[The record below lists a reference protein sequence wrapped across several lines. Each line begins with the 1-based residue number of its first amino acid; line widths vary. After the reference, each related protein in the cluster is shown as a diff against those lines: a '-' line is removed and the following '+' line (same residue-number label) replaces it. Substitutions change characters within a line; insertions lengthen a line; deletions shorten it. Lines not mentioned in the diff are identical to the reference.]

1 MKFVA
6 VAALI
11 ATAASQETVCTDD
24 DFGDVCPE
32 GACCGYLQPAEGDAT
47 RACSDGDQSSADGY
61 DGDAVFTCDAPMEEE
76 EGASKIVLGASALLA
91 ALYMA

>member
-11 ATAASQETVCTDD
+11 ATTQAQTVCTDD
-24 DFGDVCPE
+24 DFGDVCPD
-32 GACCGYLQPAEGDAT
+32 GGCCGYLQPAAGDAT
-47 RACSDGDQSSADGY
+47 RACSDGDQTSADGY
-61 DGDAVFTCDAPMEEE
+61 DGEDVFTCDAPVVEE
-76 EGASKIVLGASALLA
+76 EGASKVVLGASALLA